1 MKDLAVIV
9 VVAVLAASGGVMASM
24 WLLSGDEPMTAA
36 GSTDTDALESLRD
49 RVQVLEEQLDGLDL
63 EDDSVAAVRAA
74 AEAEAMSRMSPA
86 QPPQSSGPGSVP
98 TATSV
103 RESRLDRAVRRR
115 EQTRS
120 QLLQAGWTQ
129 VEIDEVN
136 RLRDA
141 AALDMLEQSHLR
153 QREMMEKYPEMAGW
167 RSIRDPLRQSM
178 SEEKYVSYLEA
189 TGRPTSAR
197 IGNLLPG
204 SPGAA
209 AGLQE
214 GDRII
219 RYGDQRVFG
228 GGDLEYATMQG
239 SYGEPVVV
247 EVERDGAA
255 FTLTLPRGP
264 IGISSFRFRN

>member
-1 MKDLAVIV
+1 
-9 VVAVLAASGGVMASM
+9 MASM
-24 WLLSGDEPMTAA
+24 WLLSGDEAVTAA
-36 GSTDTDALESLRD
+36 ESTDTEELQALRD
-49 RVQVLEEQLDGLDL
+49 RVQVLEEQLEGLDD
-63 EDDSVAAVRAA
+63 ESAAEERAA
-74 AEAEAMSRMSPA
+74 AEAEAASRMSPA
-86 QPPQSSGPGSVP
+86 QALASGEPGFET

-103 RESRLDRAVRRR
+103 RERRADRAARRQ
-115 EQTRS
+115 EQIQS

-136 RLRDA
+136 RLRDV
-141 AALDMLEQSHLR
+141 AALDLLEQSHQR
-153 QREMMEKYPEMAGW
+153 QREMIEKYPEMAGW

-178 SEEKYVSYLEA
+178 SEQKYVSYLEA
-189 TGRPTSAR
+189 TGRPTAAR

-209 AGLQE
+209 AGLRE
-214 GDRII
+214 GDRIV

-228 GGDLEYATMQG
+228 GGDLEYATLQG

-247 EVERDGAA
+247 EVERDGAT

-264 IGISSFRFRN
+264 IGVSSFRYRN